1 MSRSLNLDQLRAL
14 ETVVELG
21 SFTGAA
27 GRLNLSQSA
36 ISVQVRELEER
47 CGVRLVERLG
57 KKAFATAAGQEVIA
71 HARRIAEEAGAID
84 ASMRR
89 YREGWIGRVHIGSAL
104 SALMYLLPPVIK
116 KLRAEHPGIDL
127 VVSNAPTADM
137 VNGVRQNT
145 IDIALI
151 TLPVDDHGLEVVPLH
166 VDEMTAIVPAT
177 ARGIPDE
184 VSPGYVAQQ
193 FLVLEIGAI
202 NALVT
207 DWLSAHGSQPQ
218 STMTI
223 ATVEAVK
230 AVVSSGLG
238 MSILPKMAVANAG
251 DDIVARPLSPPLR
264 RTLGLIH
271 HPKKVDDLAFRTVRD
286 ALVTLANME
295 RRARAKV

>member
-1 MSRSLNLDQLRAL
+1 
-14 ETVVELG
+14 
-21 SFTGAA
+21 
-27 GRLNLSQSA
+27 
-36 ISVQVRELEER
+36 
-47 CGVRLVERLG
+47 
-57 KKAFATAAGQEVIA
+57 
-71 HARRIAEEAGAID
+71 
-84 ASMRR
+84 
-89 YREGWIGRVHIGSAL
+89 VHIGSAL

-166 VDEMTAIVPAT
+166 IDEMTAIVPAT

-207 DWLSAHGSQPQ
+207 DWLSANGPLPQ

-238 MSILPKMAVANAG
+238 MSILPKMAVANAS
-251 DDIVARPLSPPLR
+251 DDIVTRPLNPPLR

-271 HPKKVDDLAFRTVRD
+271 HPKKVDDPAFRTVRD
-286 ALVTLANME
+286 ALMVLENIAPK
-295 RRARAKV
+295 ARAKI

>member
-1 MSRSLNLDQLRAL
+1 
-14 ETVVELG
+14 
-21 SFTGAA
+21 
-27 GRLNLSQSA
+27 
-36 ISVQVRELEER
+36 
-47 CGVRLVERLG
+47 
-57 KKAFATAAGQEVIA
+57 
-71 HARRIAEEAGAID
+71 
-84 ASMRR
+84 
-89 YREGWIGRVHIGSAL
+89 
-104 SALMYLLPPVIK
+104 
-116 KLRAEHPGIDL
+116 
-127 VVSNAPTADM
+127 
-137 VNGVRQNT
+137 
-145 IDIALI
+145 
-151 TLPVDDHGLEVVPLH
+151 
-166 VDEMTAIVPAT
+166 MTAIVPAT

-271 HPKKVDDLAFRTVRD
+271 HPKT
-286 ALVTLANME
+286 TSPS
-295 RRARAKV
+295 ARCAMPS